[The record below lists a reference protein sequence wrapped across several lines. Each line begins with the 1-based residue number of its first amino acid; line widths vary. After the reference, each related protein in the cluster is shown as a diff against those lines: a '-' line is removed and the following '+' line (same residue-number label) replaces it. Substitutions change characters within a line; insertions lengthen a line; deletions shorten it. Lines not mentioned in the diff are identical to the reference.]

1 MSPEPENRAKA
12 VTVKSQAGVGPVV
25 SSICISMVKNEQ
37 DIIEPFLR
45 HNHKFFDAMIILDH
59 GSTDD
64 TRRIAVDCSREL
76 GGIFVS
82 DLNGFSYAQA
92 EMMTAAMH
100 FSQSAFFADFVCFL
114 DADEFIGAPDRK
126 SFEKALAK
134 TPVGA
139 AVQLPWQT
147 FLPDPDLMTADCIDP
162 IAYMTLRRSQEKPQY
177 LKSFFRFGG
186 GADSAIVTGQGNHA
200 FQSQRADKITHVISK
215 KIPLRH
221 LPLRSAQQL
230 LTKAVVG
237 WLANVARFPDPAQRR
252 GLGLQWK
259 RIFDLA
265 GRDDQPISNELLF
278 AEAMAYA
285 QNDSRDQPSKNAQRA
300 ENGITTERRYSTGA
314 AADHYKTVALS
325 LIKGHQDRPNPFD
338 RLLSARVNPNEPN
351 APNITNAFD
360 DAWHWQNLFLDV
372 APFRYIAEKYQPK
385 SALDIGCGNGL
396 YLKLIEQFGVSEIKG
411 IDGIETSATVLDEK
425 TYGKVD
431 LQLPYREGKTFDAV
445 FCLEVVEHI
454 NPNDTDVL
462 FDTIAA
468 HAKDLI
474 VFSMAEPGQ
483 PGNGHI
489 NCLTIEQ
496 VLAHW
501 GKRGFDPDLVETLGL
516 RALSTMSWFRRNLLV
531 LKRRNPDQH
540 DQTRV
545 DKATAALRKI
555 GALKYKWYRQE
566 AGIRAAPFEEP
577 FPKKGYG
584 TVRP

>member
-1 MSPEPENRAKA
+1 MLRDIVKGLKFMTAKR
-12 VTVKSQAGVGPVV
+12 QQGVGPIVPT
-25 SSICISMVKNEQ
+25 ICISMVKNEQ

-64 TRRIAVDCSREL
+64 TRRIAVECSREL

-82 DLNGFSYAQA
+82 DLHGFSYAQSEA
-92 EMMTAAMH
+92 MTSVMH
-100 FSQSAFFADFVCFL
+100 FAQSAFFADFVCFL
-114 DADEFIGAPDRK
+114 DADEFISSPDRE
-126 SFEKALAK
+126 SFHRSL
-134 TPVGA
+134 TQIPVGTA
-139 AVQLPWQT
+139 IQLPWQT
-147 FLPDPDLMTADCIDP
+147 FLPDPKLMSNESNDP
-162 IAYMTLRRSQEKPQY
+162 ISYMTLRRTKEGPQY
-177 LKSFFRFGG
+177 FKSFFRFGG
-186 GADSAIVTGQGNHA
+186 GVNGSVVTRQGNH
-200 FQSQRADKITHVISK
+200 SLKRHGLRKIKH
-215 KIPLRH
+215 IPNKEIVLRH
-221 LPLRSAQQL
+221 LPLRSSQQL
-230 LTKAVVG
+230 LNKAVVG
-237 WLANVARFPDPAQRR
+237 WLANIAQYPDPAKRR
-252 GLGLQWK
+252 GTAHQWK

-265 GRDDQPISNELLF
+265 GHEDRPISNEMLF
-278 AEAMAYA
+278 VEAISYA
-285 QNDSRDQPSKNAQRA
+285 QTEQGEYPSKNAQRA
-300 ENGITTERRYSTGA
+300 ENGITKERRYSNGA

-325 LIKGHQDRPNPFD
+325 LIKGHQDRPNLLD
-338 RLLSARVNPNEPN
+338 KILSARRNLNEST
-351 APNITNAFD
+351 APDIANAFED
-360 DAWHWQNLFLDV
+360 SWHWQNLFLDI

-396 YLKLIEQFGVSEIKG
+396 YLKLIEQFGVSLIKG
-411 IDGIETSATVLDEK
+411 IDGIETSATVLDER
-425 TYGKVD
+425 TYSKVD